1 MRPDRFFVVAG
12 LLAGLAFVFVTPPFQ
27 VPDEPVHFYRAYALS
42 AGEPWGE
49 HSSDRAGGFGA
60 VLPASLQEVGSA
72 LRGDVP
78 FRPDRKIRPDTI
90 LRALQVPLE
99 EERRAFTDYRNAA
112 QFTFVPYLPQ
122 AAAMVVARALGVPA
136 LGLLYA
142 ARLVNLFVAMALIAI
157 GLRRMPAYSWLMAM
171 LALTP
176 MALFL
181 RASVSGDAF
190 STGLAF
196 LLVGTAA
203 RLAWGE
209 AEPAGW
215 RDVALMAACCA
226 ALCLSKP
233 VYVALA
239 FLVLLIP
246 ARRFPAGRRGPA
258 VALVLTITAAAFVL
272 AMATAGGVEVSMRP
286 EVPVDRDGQIRDA
299 FDHPLRTVRII
310 GEDYLEHGDR
320 YVAQIVGQL
329 GWLDTNLP
337 KPFLWGYA
345 ALLGLLL
352 VIDTRPTVEVGLWQR
367 GLLVLVALATMVLVS
382 ASQYATFTP
391 YGADYLDGIQGRYF
405 IPLAP
410 AAAWIVHTRRSAT
423 PRLDRVLPWLS
434 LLSSAFA
441 LWLVVQRYYL
451 SS

>member
-1 MRPDRFFVVAG
+1 MRPERFFVVAS

-27 VPDEPVHFYRAYALS
+27 VPDEPVHFYRSYAVSTGELW
-42 AGEPWGE
+42 GEPAR
-49 HSSDRAGGFGA
+49 DPADGFGA
-60 VLPASLQEVGSA
+60 VLPASLEEVGST

-78 FRPDRKIRPDTI
+78 FRPERKIRPAAI
-90 LRALQVPLE
+90 RQALRVPLE
-99 EERRAFTDYRNAA
+99 EDRRAFTDYRNAA

-122 AAAMVVARALGVPA
+122 AAGMLVARTFGAST

-142 ARLVNLFVAMALIAI
+142 ARVVNLLVATALIAA
-157 GLRRMPAYSWLMAM
+157 GLRRMPSYTWLMTM

-181 RASVSGDAF
+181 RASLSGDAF
-190 STGLAF
+190 GTGVAF

-209 AEPAGW
+209 AEPATW
-215 RDVALMAACCA
+215 KDAALLTACAA

-233 VYVALA
+233 VYVALT

-246 ARRFPAGRRGPA
+246 ARRLAGSRK
-258 VALVLTITAAAFVL
+258 ALVLTAAAVAFVL
-272 AMATAGGVEVSMRP
+272 AMSLAGSIDVSMREGYP
-286 EVPVDRDGQIRDA
+286 IDRDAQIRDSLA
-299 FDHPLRTVRII
+299 HPLRTAGII
-310 GEDYLEHGDR
+310 VKDYLQQGDR

-345 ALLGLLL
+345 LLLGLLL
-352 VIDTRPTVEVGLWQR
+352 LIDTRPDVAVGPWQR
-367 GLLVLVALATMVLVS
+367 GALVLIALATMALIS

-391 YGADYLDGIQGRYF
+391 YGADYLDGLQGRYF

-410 AAAWIVHTRRSAT
+410 AAAWIVHTRRFAT
-423 PRLDRVLPWLS
+423 GYLDRVLPWLS
-434 LLSSAFA
+434 LMSSVFA
-441 LWLVVQRYYL
+441 LWIVVQRYYL

>member
-1 MRPDRFFVVAG
+1 MRPDRFFVAAG

-42 AGEPWGE
+42 EGEPWGGPAR
-49 HSSDRAGGFGA
+49 DPADGFGA
-60 VLPASLQEVGSA
+60 VLPASLEEIGSA

-78 FRPDRKIRPDTI
+78 FRPDRKIAPAAIRQA
-90 LRALQVPLE
+90 LRVPLE
-99 EERRAFTDYRNAA
+99 TDRRAFTDYRNAA
-112 QFTFVPYLPQ
+112 QFTFVPYIPQ
-122 AAAMVVARALGVPA
+122 AAAMVVARALGAPA

-142 ARLVNLFVAMALIAI
+142 ARLVNLLVATALIAI
-157 GLRRMPAYSWLMAM
+157 GLRRMPSYSWLMAM

-190 STGLAF
+190 GTGVAF
-196 LLVGTAA
+196 LLAGTAA

-209 AEPAGW
+209 ERPPGW
-215 RDVALMAACCA
+215 RDVALIAACAA

-233 VYVALA
+233 VYVSLA
-239 FLVLLIP
+239 FLVLLVP
-246 ARRFPAGRRGPA
+246 ARRLPGGRRGPA
-258 VALVLTITAAAFVL
+258 SALVLTAAAAAFVV
-272 AMATAGGVEVSMRP
+272 AMATAGSVHASMRP
-286 EVPVDRDGQIRDA
+286 GFDIDRDGQIRDA
-299 FDHPLRTVRII
+299 LAHPLRVARIVC
-310 GEDYLEHGDR
+310 EDYLEHGDR
-320 YVAQIVGQL
+320 YAAQIVGQL

-352 VIDTRPTVEVGLWQR
+352 VVDTRPTVAVGPWQR
-367 GLLVLVALATMVLVS
+367 GLLVLMALVTMALIS

-391 YGADYLDGIQGRYF
+391 YGADYLDGLQGRYF

-410 AAAWIVHTRRSAT
+410 AAAWIVHTRRFAA

-441 LWLVVQRYYL
+441 LWLVAQRYYFI
-451 SS
+451 S

>member
-1 MRPDRFFVVAG
+1 MRPDRFFVAAS

-27 VPDEPVHFYRAYALS
+27 VPDEPVHFYRSYAVSTGELW
-42 AGEPWGE
+42 GEPAR
-49 HSSDRAGGFGA
+49 DPAAGFGA
-60 VLPASLQEVGSA
+60 VLPASLQEVGSS

-78 FRPDRKIRPDTI
+78 FRPERKIRPETI
-90 LRALQVPLE
+90 RQALRVPLE
-99 EERRAFTDYRNAA
+99 EDRRAFTDYRNAA

-122 AAAMVVARALGVPA
+122 AAGMLVARIFGAST

-142 ARLVNLFVAMALIAI
+142 GRVVNLLVATALIAA
-157 GLRRMPAYSWLMAM
+157 GLRRMPSYSWLMAM

-181 RASVSGDAF
+181 RGSLSGDAF
-190 STGLAF
+190 GTGVAF

-203 RLAWGE
+203 RLAWGASE
-209 AEPAGW
+209 KTEPANGK
-215 RDVALMAACCA
+215 DAALLTACAA

-233 VYVALA
+233 VYVALT

-246 ARRFPAGRRGPA
+246 ARRLPGSRK
-258 VALVLTITAAAFVL
+258 ALVLTAAAAAFIL
-272 AMATAGGVEVSMRP
+272 AMTLAGSIDVSMREGYP
-286 EVPVDRDGQIRDA
+286 INRDAQIRDSLA
-299 FDHPLRTVRII
+299 HPLRTAGII
-310 GEDYLEHGDR
+310 ARDYLQQGDR

-345 ALLGLLL
+345 LLLGLLL
-352 VIDTRPTVEVGLWQR
+352 VADTRPDVAVGPWQR
-367 GLLVLVALATMVLVS
+367 GVLVLIALATMALIS

-391 YGADYLDGIQGRYF
+391 YGADYLDGLQGRYF

-410 AAAWIVHTRRSAT
+410 AAAWIVHTRRASV
-423 PRLDRVLPWLS
+423 RHLDRVLPWLS
-434 LLSSAFA
+434 VMSSVFA
-441 LWLVVQRYYL
+441 LWIVVQRYYL